1 MATARLAGVA
11 GLPAVEES
19 PSERSNADGHVWNT
33 LAALRVLVVLP
44 FPPLV
49 EGGAASRCAI
59 GMLRGLAGHG
69 VDLHVLA
76 ADLRNDMRRELRGE
90 LPADLPIELPAIPH
104 PSRARTRW
112 LRFSRP
118 YGLLART
125 AFAPLVRE
133 RAREADV
140 VHFVE
145 LAASSLIPLVD
156 RPAVAQIHCLTRR
169 DRDIRPPWTGDGR
182 TAIELL
188 RAERRL
194 FAQARWLLVNSREV
208 AEPLARLA
216 PRARVTVAPLP
227 LDPAGYAPPAPLDA
241 PVAGLIGTAV
251 WPPTANAV
259 ERLLRSVWPRVL
271 ERRPDARLL
280 LAGFGMDR
288 EAFAHLPDLPGVEW
302 RGTVPSATGFLRELG
317 VLLYPLGRGSG
328 AKIKVLEALALGV
341 PVVTTPDG
349 AEGIGGHD
357 GLVVDVDDG
366 ALAEATV
373 GLLGDDAARRAA
385 GAAARA
391 TFDEHHAPLPATVP
405 LLELYEQMVASGVR
419 ATTVA

>member
-1 MATARLAGVA
+1 
-11 GLPAVEES
+11 
-19 PSERSNADGHVWNT
+19 
-33 LAALRVLVVLP
+33 LRVLVVLP

-59 GMLRGLAGHG
+59 GMLRGLAAHG

-76 ADLRNDMRRELRGE
+76 ADLRNDMRQQLRGD
-90 LPADLPIELPAIPH
+90 LPEDLPIELAAIAH

-112 LRFSRP
+112 SRFARP
-118 YGLLART
+118 YGLLPTT
-125 AFAPLVRE
+125 AFGPLVRE
-133 RAREADV
+133 RARDADV

-145 LAASSLIPLVD
+145 LASASLIPLVD

-169 DRDIRPPWTGDGR
+169 DRDIRPLWTSDGR
-182 TAIELL
+182 TALELL

-194 FAQARWLLVNSREV
+194 CRRARWLLVNSQEV
-208 AEPLARLA
+208 ATPLARMA
-216 PRARVTVAPLP
+216 PEAHVAVAPLP
-227 LDPAGYAPPAPLDA
+227 LDPASYTPRASLDA

-259 ERLLRSVWPRVL
+259 ERLLTSVWPRVL

-280 LAGFGMDR
+280 LAGFGMER
-288 EAFAHLPDLPGVEW
+288 EAFSHLPDLPGVAW
-302 RGTVPSATGFLRELG
+302 RGTVASATDFLRELG

-349 AEGIGGHD
+349 AEGIGGRD
-357 GLVVDVDDG
+357 GLVVDADDA
-366 ALAEATV
+366 ALADATIA
-373 GLLGDDAARRAA
+373 LLADDAARKAA
-385 GAAARA
+385 GDAAFA
-391 TFDEHHAPLPATVP
+391 TFTDHHAPLPASEPV
-405 LLELYEQMVASGVR
+405 LELYERMVASGVR

>member
-1 MATARLAGVA
+1 M
-11 GLPAVEES
+11 S
-19 PSERSNADGHVWNT
+19 DT

-44 FPPLV
+44 FPPLA
-49 EGGAASRCAI
+49 EGGAASRAAI
-59 GMLRGLAGHG
+59 GMLHGLAAHG

-76 ADLRNDMRRELRGE
+76 ADLRNDMRRDTRGE
-90 LPADLPIELPAIPH
+90 LADGLPIELSAIPH

-112 LRFSRP
+112 LRFKRP
-118 YGLLART
+118 YGLLTTT

-145 LAASSLIPLVD
+145 LAAASLIPLVD

-169 DRDIRPPWTGDGR
+169 DRDVRPPWTSDGR
-182 TAIELL
+182 TTLELL

-194 FAQARWLLVNSREV
+194 FRQARWLLVNSHEV
-208 AEPLARLA
+208 ANPLARMA
-216 PRARVTVAPLP
+216 PDAHVAVAPLP
-227 LDPAGYAPPAPLDA
+227 LDPASYAPRAPLDA
-241 PVAGLIGTAV
+241 PIAGLIGTAV

-259 ERLLRSVWPRVL
+259 ERLLTSVWPRVL

-280 LAGFGMDR
+280 LAGFGMER
-288 EAFAHLPDLPGVEW
+288 EAFAHLPELPGVEW
-302 RGTVPSATGFLRELG
+302 RGTVASATDFLRELG

-349 AEGIGGHD
+349 AEGIGGRD
-357 GLVVDVDDG
+357 GLVVEVDDG
-366 ALAEATV
+366 ALADATV
-373 GLLGDDAARRAA
+373 ALLVDDTARKAAGDAAL
-385 GAAARA
+385 G
-391 TFDEHHAPLPATVP
+391 TFVDHHAPLPATLP
-405 LLELYEQMVASGVR
+405 LLELYEQMAATSARRR
-419 ATTVA
+419 AAA

>member
-1 MATARLAGVA
+1 M
-11 GLPAVEES
+11 
-19 PSERSNADGHVWNT
+19 WNT

-59 GMLRGLAGHG
+59 GMLRGLAAHG

-76 ADLRNDMRRELRGE
+76 AHLRNDPRHDVRGE
-90 LPADLPIELPAIPH
+90 LPDALPVELAPIAH

-112 LRFSRP
+112 LRFARP
-118 YGLLART
+118 YGLLPT
-125 AFAPLVRE
+125 TSFGPLVRE
-133 RAREADV
+133 RARDADV

-145 LAASSLIPLVD
+145 LASASLIPLVD

-169 DRDIRPPWTGDGR
+169 DRDIRPPWTNDGR
-182 TAIELL
+182 TALELL

-194 FAQARWLLVNSREV
+194 CRRARWLLVNSQEV
-208 AEPLARLA
+208 AAPLAAMA
-216 PRARVTVAPLP
+216 PEAHVAVAPLP
-227 LDPAGYAPPAPLDA
+227 LDPDSYAPRAPLDA

-259 ERLLRSVWPRVL
+259 ERLLRTVWPRVL

-280 LAGFGMDR
+280 LAGFGMER

-302 RGTVPSATGFLRELG
+302 RGTVPSATDFLRELG

-349 AEGIGGHD
+349 AEGIGDGG

-366 ALAEATV
+366 ALADATIA
-373 GLLGDDAARRAA
+373 LLGDDAARRAA
-385 GAAARA
+385 GDAAFA
-391 TFDEHHAPLPATVP
+391 TFANHHAPLPATEP
-405 LLELYEQMVASGVR
+405 LLELYERMAVSDTR
-419 ATTVA
+419 ATTPA